1 MKEAH
6 ESNPHLCVECVHLE
20 DNRLTYY
27 RQHNFNWMDVAKEAE
42 LDVWER
48 QPSETDREWQVW
60 LKYRDAYPSVKPSYR
75 LVAEDIGTTLNV
87 VKKIGMRW
95 TFPAR
100 LQAWAKYCDG
110 LTMAQ
115 RQKEIVDMNKKHI
128 DMATTLREK
137 LKTAID
143 LINPA
148 TLEPKDIQGL
158 FKLSTDIERKARLD
172 DVYVKPVELDDS
184 NSILKKAPT
193 KTEDISEI
201 LQILGKAGM
210 LGAGMQVG
218 VRKTTT
224 TTSEVIVKGDND
236 ETM

>member
-6 ESNPHLCVECVHLE
+6 EGNPHLCVECVHLE

-110 LTMAQ
+110 LTMVQ

-128 DMATTLREK
+128 DMATNLRDK

-143 LINPA
+143 NINPL

-158 FKLSTDIERKARLD
+158 FKLATDIERKARLD
-172 DVYVKPVELDDS
+172 DVVVKPVELEDT

-193 KTEDISEI
+193 KSEDINEI
-201 LQILGKAGM
+201 LQILGKAGV

-224 TTSEVIVKGDND
+224 TTSEVIVKGEED
-236 ETM
+236 E